1 MNSATSESTL
11 ARLIRLRAVLLKSWF
26 TQSLTAIAASSFDFI
41 MLKPVRTRPKTNSLK
56 YFAENP
62 AKNCF

>member
-1 MNSATSESTL
+1 
-11 ARLIRLRAVLLKSWF
+11 
-26 TQSLTAIAASSFDFI
+26 